1 VIILLIV
8 QYFSG
13 INIMVEQD
21 ERLESH
27 DIH

>member
-13 INIMVEQD
+13 INIVVEQD

-27 DIH
+27 DIY

>member
-13 INIMVEQD
+13 INIVVEQD

>member
-1 VIILLIV
+1 MIILLIV

-13 INIMVEQD
+13 INIVVEQD